1 MSHVR
6 HGLAGRA
13 PYCGQAA
20 IRGVLRLPSA
30 MAFTGSGG
38 DSVATRSAIRPP
50 SNLKMSNRGKF
61 PGGRG
66 SQGLESVIQ
75 AMNDSAAA

>member
-1 MSHVR
+1 
-6 HGLAGRA
+6 
-13 PYCGQAA
+13 
-20 IRGVLRLPSA
+20 
-30 MAFTGSGG
+30 MAKQK
-38 DSVATRSAIRPP
+38 D
-50 SNLKMSNRGKF
+50 KKSNRGKF